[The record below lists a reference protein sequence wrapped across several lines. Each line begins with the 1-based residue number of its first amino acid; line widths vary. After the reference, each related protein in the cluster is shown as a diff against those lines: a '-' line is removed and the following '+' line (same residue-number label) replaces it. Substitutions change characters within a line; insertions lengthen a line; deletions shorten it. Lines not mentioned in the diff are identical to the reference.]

1 MAKATVQEKKKH
13 LKNPRQ
19 PQHPQQRQA
28 AHSRRSRAVLLAGA
42 AGLVALVGIGIA
54 LLRGPGDDAAGP
66 EAAPLPNTSDYHS
79 LLASPDA
86 PGELALGTHQGL
98 FRSRDGGR
106 SWAQAELVDQDAM
119 NLARSSSETVWA
131 AGHNVFAR
139 SEDGGTTWQDLRP
152 AGMPSLDLHGFAV
165 DREAGRLWA
174 AVAGEGLY
182 GSTDGGASFDLVT
195 AEVGAGVM
203 GLEVLPGGRLLA
215 ADMEAEALLA
225 SDDGARS
232 WTRLLDRPVMAVAAA
247 PGKPSLLLASA
258 LGKDAGIVRSA
269 DGGRSW
275 ALTLPL
281 PNGPG
286 PVAWSES
293 EPRTAYAVSL
303 DRTLYRSTDA
313 GATWRLV
320 AGEAG

>member
-13 LKNPRQ
+13 PKQ
-19 PQHPQQRQA
+19 PQHPQRRQP
-28 AHSRRSRAVLLAGA
+28 AHSRRSRTVLLAGA
-42 AGLVALVGIGIA
+42 AGLVVLVALGIV

-79 LLASPDA
+79 LLVSPDVPA
-86 PGELALGTHQGL
+86 EVALGTHQGL

-119 NLARSSSETVWA
+119 NLARSSTETVWA

-152 AGMPSLDLHGFAV
+152 TGLPSLDLHGFAV

-182 GSTDGGASFDLVT
+182 GSTDGGVSFDLVT

-215 ADMEAEALLA
+215 ADMAAEALLA
-225 SDDGARS
+225 SDDGGRS
-232 WTRLLDRPVMAVAAA
+232 WTRPLDRPVMAVAAA
-247 PGKPSLLLASA
+247 PNKPSLLLASA
-258 LGKDAGIVRSA
+258 LGTDAGILRSQ
-269 DGGRSW
+269 DGGKSW
-275 ALTLPL
+275 ALALPL
-281 PNGPG
+281 PKGAGPI
-286 PVAWSES
+286 AWSES
-293 EPRTAYAVSL
+293 DPTIAYAVSL

-313 GATWRLV
+313 GATWRQV
-320 AGEAG
+320 TGEAS